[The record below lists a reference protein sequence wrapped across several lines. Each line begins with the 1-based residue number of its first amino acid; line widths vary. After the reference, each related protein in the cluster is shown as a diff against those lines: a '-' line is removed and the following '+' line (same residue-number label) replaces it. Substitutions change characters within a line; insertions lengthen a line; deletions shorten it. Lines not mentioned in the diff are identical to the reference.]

1 MEKKVLLVVD
11 MQLGFMRKT
20 KYRHIIG
27 KINTLIESGGYD
39 KIIFT
44 KFRNR
49 GRLFRKKLNWKN
61 LKSERSQ
68 QIVVNCPQNA
78 VVLTKSGYEIES
90 KDLEFIKNL
99 NCEQIDVC
107 GIQTD
112 ACVYAISLQLF
123 DNGIFPNVLFNYTAT
138 YCDEDVL
145 KKLFIHQFG
154 SIDERK

>member
-11 MQLGFMRKT
+11 MQLGFMKKS
-20 KYRHIIG
+20 KYRQIIG
-27 KINTLIESGGYD
+27 KINNLIENGGYD
-39 KIIFT
+39 KIILT

-49 GRLFRKKLNWKN
+49 GRLFRKKLNWKD

-68 QIVVNCPQNA
+68 QIVVSCPQNA

-99 NCEQIDVC
+99 NSEQIDIC

-123 DNGIFPNVLFNYTAT
+123 DCGIFPNVLFNYTAS
-138 YCDEDVL
+138 YCDKKVL
-145 KKLFIHQFG
+145 KNLFIHQFG
-154 SIDERK
+154 SIDERE